1 MMWCQSPFF
10 AGGIVMKIGVVET
23 PGVLKIAERD
33 VPKVQNSTDVLIKVK
48 RVGICGSDIH
58 IFHGKNPFAVY
69 PRVWG
74 HEFVGEVLELG
85 ADVHAVNKGDH
96 VVVEPIVYCGTCYA
110 CRQGRGNICES
121 LKVMGVHID
130 GGCQEYIVVPAANV
144 HLLPPELPWDEAVLI
159 EPFTIGA
166 QTAYRGAV
174 QKGDVVLV
182 MGAGT
187 IGLTAAEMARLAGAT
202 VIISD
207 LVDAKLE
214 YAKSRGATY
223 TINSGKENLFE
234 RVREIT
240 GGMGSNV
247 TIDAVC
253 IKKTFEDA
261 IEVTS
266 AAGRVVELSFNE
278 TPSEIAP
285 VNIIKKE
292 LTICGSRLQTKRFP
306 VVIDAIKQGKL
317 PLSGFVTRTYPLA
330 QMLEA
335 FDYVDKNNATVRK
348 VVISLD

>member
-1 MMWCQSPFF
+1 
-10 AGGIVMKIGVVET
+10 MKIGVVET
-23 PGVLKIAERD
+23 PGVLKIAERG
-33 VPKVQNSTDVLIKVK
+33 VPTVQNSTDVLIKVR

-74 HEFVGEVLELG
+74 HEFVGEALELG
-85 ADVHAVNKGDH
+85 TGVTTVNKGDH
-96 VVVEPIVYCGTCYA
+96 VVVEPIISCGTCYA

-144 HLLPPELPWDEAVLI
+144 HVLPSELPWDEAVLI

-166 QTAYRGAV
+166 QSAYRGAV
-174 QKGDVVLV
+174 QPGDVVLV

-202 VIISD
+202 VIVSD
-207 LVDAKLE
+207 LVDAKLD
-214 YAKSRGATY
+214 YAKSRGAAY
-223 TINSGKENLFE
+223 TINSGRENLLE
-234 RVREIT
+234 RVRELT
-240 GGMGSNV
+240 GGMGANV
-247 TIDAVC
+247 TVDAVC

-266 AAGRVVELSFNE
+266 AAGRVVELSFSE
-278 TPSEIAP
+278 TPSAIAP
-285 VNIIKKE
+285 VNLVKKE

-306 VVIDAIKQGKL
+306 VVIDAIKRGAL
-317 PLSGFVTRTYPLA
+317 PLTGFITRTYPLA
-330 QMLEA
+330 EMLDA
-335 FDYVDKNNATVRK
+335 FAYVDNNNATVRK